1 MDHKLIISDEQAD
14 KRLDQVL
21 SESYPCYSRNKLQD
35 WLKAGFITFN
45 GLTGC
50 KGKVRVKPGQI
61 ISVNQEAIDKTNF
74 DKSVYQPENIP
85 LNIVYQDDDIILINK
100 PSNLVVHPGAGN
112 WNGTLVNG
120 LLYHFPELQSLP
132 RAGVVHRLDKDTTGL
147 MVVARNDIAHASLVK
162 QLQAR
167 QVNRT
172 YNALVYGHMITSGT
186 VNAAI
191 GRHPTNRLKMAVLP
205 DDSNRAKPAVTH
217 YKILKK
223 YPKHTLLELKLETGR
238 THQIRVHMAHIGY
251 TIVGD
256 SLYGRLYAT
265 PNFAAEE
272 DCALWQSFRRQ
283 ALSAVELGFMH
294 PRTDEYV
301 QWRVDLP
308 PDMQNLIDLLNKTL

>member
-1 MDHKLIISDEQAD
+1 MDYQLIVSEQQAD

-21 SESYPCYSRNKLQD
+21 SESYPAYSRNKLQD
-35 WLKAGFITFN
+35 WLKAGFVTFN
-45 GLTGC
+45 GVVGC
-50 KGKVRVKPGQI
+50 KGKQRVKPGQI
-61 ISVNQEAIDKTNF
+61 ITINQDAIDKVSF
-74 DKSVYQPENIP
+74 DKSVYQPENIE
-85 LNIVYQDDDIILINK
+85 LNIVYEDQDILIINK

-112 WNGTLVNG
+112 WSGTLVNG
-120 LLYHFPELQSLP
+120 LLYHFPKLQKLP

-147 MVVARNDIAHASLVK
+147 MVVARNEVAHASLVK

-205 DDSNRAKPAVTH
+205 DDSARAKPAITH

-223 YPKHTLLELKLETGR
+223 YHKHTLLELKLETGR

-265 PNFAAEE
+265 PNFSATE
-272 DCALWQSFRRQ
+272 DVALWQSFRRQ
-283 ALSAVELGFMH
+283 ALSAVELGFVH
-294 PRTDEYV
+294 PGTNQYV
-301 QWRVDLP
+301 QWRVAP
-308 PDMQNLIDLLNKTL
+308 PKDMQNLIDLLNKI